1 MNNAIRHAWVVAVAL
16 FLSLFVA
23 LSLIQV
29 VLADQLNS
37 HPQNA
42 RETIASAGAPRGPI
56 TVDGSPIA
64 ESVPSETQYDYQR
77 IYHDPQLYSGITGY
91 FSVVDRT
98 PVGLEQALN
107 DYLSGQ
113 SDSQFFDRISSLFT
127 GQTMQGA
134 QVELTLDAELQR
146 QAHDLIPDDRR
157 GTIIVTD
164 VTTGEVKALASKP
177 TYDTNELA
185 VHSSAQFEE
194 NMERITNVEGLSPYR
209 SRALDVPIAPGSTFK
224 LVDTLAMLES
234 GDYELDTELD
244 NPNTIELPQSNST
257 LSNLDTGACLQQD
270 EAEFQWIFANSC
282 NTPFAEA
289 AMELG
294 EEPIRQAAESFGWND
309 SDVNI
314 PLGLTTSVFP
324 EVTGDAELA
333 LSSIGQLNV
342 TATAMQ
348 MNMVAASIANDGEM
362 MQPQLV
368 DIIRGSDL
376 QVLQQSTP
384 EVLNDVMDSS
394 TAADMTDMMVQT
406 VESGTAQGAQ
416 SSRFDVAAK
425 TGTAERG
432 DEEDETVNSWITGFA
447 PADDPQYAVT
457 VVYEGIDMGT
467 GTQLTRSQ
475 MLTMLEAVIEE

>member
-1 MNNAIRHAWVVAVAL
+1 
-16 FLSLFVA
+16 
-23 LSLIQV
+23 
-29 VLADQLNS
+29 
-37 HPQNA
+37 
-42 RETIASAGAPRGPI
+42 
-56 TVDGSPIA
+56 
-64 ESVPSETQYDYQR
+64 
-77 IYHDPQLYSGITGY
+77 
-91 FSVVDRT
+91 
-98 PVGLEQALN
+98 
-107 DYLSGQ
+107 
-113 SDSQFFDRISSLFT
+113 
-127 GQTMQGA
+127 
-134 QVELTLDAELQR
+134 
-146 QAHDLIPDDRR
+146 
-157 GTIIVTD
+157 
-164 VTTGEVKALASKP
+164 
-177 TYDTNELA
+177 
-185 VHSSAQFEE
+185 
-194 NMERITNVEGLSPYR
+194 
-209 SRALDVPIAPGSTFK
+209 
-224 LVDTLAMLES
+224 
-234 GDYELDTELD
+234 
-244 NPNTIELPQSNST
+244 
-257 LSNLDTGACLQQD
+257 

-294 EEPIRQAAESFGWND
+294 EGPIRDAAESFGWND
-309 SDVNI
+309 PDVSI

-324 EVTGDAELA
+324 ELTGDAELA
-333 LSSIGQLNV
+333 LSAIGQLNV

-406 VESGTAQGAQ
+406 VESGTAQGVQ

-432 DEEDETVNSWITGFA
+432 DEEDQTVNSWITGFA